1 MNSAHHSFFK
11 HDEVCATE
19 AILRSQCS
27 CHAFSC
33 GRSKST
39 YKILLPHKLFCP
51 HTNYKHHYFNSG
63 CAASDER
70 MMLSVG
76 YFRFV
81 WQEGFP
87 YILLLPHT
95 RLCGR
100 RLNHLLPERLHYFIE
115 KYMGQNGILCC
126 SFVLEKSKIGQ
137 EMADL
142 ELFS

>member
-1 MNSAHHSFFK
+1 MIIIYKFHLLLDRIRVILEKNDNDK
-11 HDEVCATE
+11 IRKIIDEHIIYTHPYV
-19 AILRSQCS
+19 QCT
-27 CHAFSC
+27 CV
-33 GRSKST
+33 
-39 YKILLPHKLFCP
+39 
-51 HTNYKHHYFNSG
+51 NKHHYFNSG

-137 EMADL
+137 EIADL